1 MAKKKYYND
10 SRSEKDVMIK
20 EDRNAPANLPQ
31 NVVHKMYP
39 AADDYRMFD
48 LNDDLRG
55 VDAQMYEDSKGGKKG
70 KYPQKY

>member
-1 MAKKKYYND
+1 M
-10 SRSEKDVMIK
+10 EKEGFLK

-31 NVVHKMYP
+31 NVVHKFYP
-39 AADDYRMFD
+39 KNEDYRMYD
-48 LNDDLRG
+48 LNDNILG